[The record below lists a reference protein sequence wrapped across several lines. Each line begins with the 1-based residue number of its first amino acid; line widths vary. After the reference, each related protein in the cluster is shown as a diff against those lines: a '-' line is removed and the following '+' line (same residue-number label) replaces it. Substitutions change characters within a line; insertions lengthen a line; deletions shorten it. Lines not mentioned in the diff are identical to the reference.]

1 MIFGLGRI
9 RTTDTK
15 NCNPRMLGFHQER
28 RQAAEIYHRTTIAI
42 SGAPPSL
49 SPERHHHRHRSPIHP
64 RSKLDAARCLS
75 YSCAVATVPTL
86 ACLRASPDATSPHLV
101 WLSTP
106 RQLPVRRRI
115 AARRIQAPVQTGKVF
130 FYQLALLL
138 FCAQSGMSTSSG
150 HWVPII

>member
-64 RSKLDAARCLS
+64 RSKLDAS
-75 YSCAVATVPTL
+75 PTAAL
-86 ACLRASPDATSPHLV
+86 QPPSPRWPASVHRPTPPPHIRSGCPRRASSRCGGGLRPDEFKRLCK
-101 WLSTP
+101 
-106 RQLPVRRRI
+106 Q
-115 AARRIQAPVQTGKVF
+115 ARF
-130 FYQLALLL
+130 F
-138 FCAQSGMSTSSG
+138 F
-150 HWVPII
+150 IN